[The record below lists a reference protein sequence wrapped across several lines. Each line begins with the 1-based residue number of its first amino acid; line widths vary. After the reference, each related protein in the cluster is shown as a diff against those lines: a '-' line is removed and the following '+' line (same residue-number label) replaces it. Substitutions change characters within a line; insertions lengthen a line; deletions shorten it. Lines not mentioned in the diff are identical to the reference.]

1 MMARIDRNDGSVADA
16 HAYLLDLRSQ
26 PVYRRQAR
34 TLRQLRDTL
43 DFLRQQPPLQ
53 IRPGIWSPLLRMRI
67 SAQLLVLACLRERGG
82 GLFFWGRDVVV
93 GDWG

>member
-34 TLRQLRDTL
+34 TLRQLRDTQ
-43 DFLRQQPPLQ
+43 DFLRQQSRCKFVLAL
-53 IRPGIWSPLLRMRI
+53 RSPLLRMRI
-67 SAQLLVLACLRERGG
+67 SAQQVLACLRELGAV
-82 GLFFWGRDVVV
+82 L
-93 GDWG
+93 